1 VLGPSRRR
9 LLAAL
14 ASLAP
19 LLAVAVLSSPRAAFD
34 AHVQAQ
40 SELASP
46 RTVLSNAQRQLT
58 SSRVALK
65 GPGGQSQGHPAAGDV
80 ASEEEVKTRCG
91 GCHRVPPADIL
102 PRAAWRDE
110 LVRMMLI
117 QEGIPEPAGGNSMI
131 PLPPDWIRLQRY
143 FEAHAPDRLPEPE
156 GWPSPDASATGSLQF
171 ARREIPA
178 INPNATT
185 SFANVRFLDL
195 DGDGRLDIVASDMR
209 GGAVYAG
216 YARKQFALEVIAR
229 LSHPAHIE
237 QVDLDKDGLKDLLI
251 ADLGSFEPADHQNGA
266 VIWLRQQK
274 DHTFTTIPLAEHLAR
289 TADAR
294 AADFDGDG
302 DLDIIV
308 AVFGWRKTGSIVLLE
323 NRTKGWNAPTFVPKV
338 IDPRTGAIHVPVT
351 DLNGDGKPDFVA
363 LLAQE
368 HETVVA
374 FLNNGD
380 GLTFTPQTIYT
391 APHPNWGSS
400 GIELVDLDKDGD
412 LDILY
417 THGDTF
423 DDFYVKPYHG
433 IEWLENPGNG
443 RYPFIEHPLANM
455 PGVQRAQAID
465 LDGDGDLDIVAT
477 AMIAGREM
485 NARLASLVWLEQ
497 TKPGVFERH
506 TIEMGKPNH
515 ATLDL
520 ADYNGDGR
528 PDILVGWFAFTPKSL
543 GVWLDV
549 WENNGKEKSK

>member
-1 VLGPSRRR
+1 VFPGRKSLTFI
-9 LLAAL
+9 AL
-14 ASLAP
+14 AI
-19 LLAVAVLSSPRAAFD
+19 AVATIAAR
-34 AHVQAQ
+34 QTP
-40 SELASP
+40 AS
-46 RTVLSNAQRQLT
+46 
-58 SSRVALK
+58 
-65 GPGGQSQGHPAAGDV
+65 DV
-80 ASEEEVKTRCG
+80 ASEEEVKARCG

-102 PRAAWRDE
+102 PRAGWRDE

-117 QEGIPEPAGGNSMI
+117 QEGIPEPAGGNSLI

-143 FEAHAPDRLPEPE
+143 FEAHAPDKLPEPE
-156 GWPSPDASATGSLQF
+156 AWPAPEAAGAGGFSFT
-171 ARREIPA
+171 RREIP
-178 INPNATT
+178 PLNAAATA

-195 DGDGRLDIVASDMR
+195 DGDGKLDIVASDMR

-216 YARKQFALEVIAR
+216 YARKQFALEVIAK

-251 ADLGSFEPADHQNGA
+251 ADLGSFEPADHQDGA
-266 VIWLRQQK
+266 VFWLRQGK
-274 DHTFTTIPLAEHLAR
+274 DGGFTTIPLAEHLGR

-308 AVFGWRKTGSIVLLE
+308 AVFGWRKTGNITLLE
-323 NRTKGWNAPTFVPKV
+323 NRTSTSTSARSSSSSKANAAGWSKPVFVPKV
-338 IDPRTGAIHVPVT
+338 IDTRTGSIHVPIT

-374 FLNNGD
+374 FLNTSGGGSANGSN
-380 GLTFTPQTIYT
+380 GSGVSFAPQTIYT

-400 GIELVDLDKDGD
+400 GIDLVDLDKDGD

-443 RYPFIEHPLANM
+443 RFPFIEHPLANM

-477 AMIAGREM
+477 AMIAGGEM
-485 NARLASLVWLEQ
+485 NERLPSLVWLEQ

-549 WENNGKEKSK
+549 WENNGKGTAR